1 MRHVMRPSSNL
12 EQRGNTLRR
21 FATLVLLLNVLTV
34 SAEDC
39 TRVYSD
45 RIEKLRS
52 IDEAEEA
59 ITAFCRGK
67 AHFKALTGIEYLVLG
82 VPDRWKNS
90 SIAVEGIFY
99 YDAIE
104 CDKQREFLE
113 LQDTYVRIFNRQM
126 VRCLETGQLC
136 CPKRS
141 P

>member
-1 MRHVMRPSSNL
+1 M
-12 EQRGNTLRR
+12 QI
-21 FATLVLLLNVLTV
+21 FAALVLLLNVLTV
-34 SAEDC
+34 SADC

-45 RIEKLRS
+45 RVEKLES
-52 IDEAEEA
+52 IDGAEEA
-59 ITAFCRGK
+59 ITAFCHGR
-67 AHFKALTGIEYLVLG
+67 AHFKALTGIEYLMLG

-104 CDKQREFLE
+104 CDKQREFLD
-113 LQDTYVRIFNRQM
+113 LQDTHVRTFNQQM
-126 VRCLETGQLC
+126 VKCLETGQRC